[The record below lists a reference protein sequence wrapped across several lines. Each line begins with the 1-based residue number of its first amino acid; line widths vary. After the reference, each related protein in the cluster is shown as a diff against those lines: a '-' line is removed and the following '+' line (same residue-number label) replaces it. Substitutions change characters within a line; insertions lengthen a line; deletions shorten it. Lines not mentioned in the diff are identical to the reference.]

1 MRKLKVDRGSALRA
15 GAGALVLLA
24 TAAVSGC
31 GSAVKE
37 TAVQAVKETA
47 VQAVKETAGQ
57 AAQLQTTCAK
67 DAKPVGLP
75 FDFPASAKLPQG
87 YFVDAVDKR
96 DAGRTVVSAV
106 SPKPFRQTLK
116 DMQATYSANGWKLS
130 EGEVEE
136 ADAESNFSGNGII
149 GRWAI
154 RSITACEGNTGVS
167 LVTAKAGS

>member
-1 MRKLKVDRGSALRA
+1 MRKLKVDCGSALRA
-15 GAGALVLLA
+15 GAAALVLLA

-31 GSAVKE
+31 GSA
-37 TAVQAVKETA
+37 A
-47 VQAVKETAGQ
+47 KETAGQ
-57 AAQLQTTCAK
+57 ALTKTPGQAGRLQMTCAK

-75 FDFPASAKLPQG
+75 VDFPASAKLPPG
-87 YFVDAVDKR
+87 YLVDAVDKR

-106 SPKPFRQTLK
+106 SPKPFKETLK

-136 ADAESNFSGNGII
+136 ADAESNFSGNAII

-154 RSITACEGNTGVS
+154 RAITVCGGNTGVS
-167 LVTAKAGS
+167 LVIAKAKA